1 MGIGRFMMM
10 AVCLSIDLICIL
22 LLRRNLYK
30 LYMKKE
36 NGKVQSAEIKRW
48 KAVYYLRPTF
58 YEIEVEYWENG
69 DKKQQT
75 MISCSQFLKKY
86 QSRRRIKIV
95 TIPGTDFVFPEE
107 EKWLVQNM
115 ELRAAIVIF
124 SIGILFGITSL
135 LVAGLLGTWS
145 MVSMY
150 CIAILL
156 FLFLYMLY
164 KGFSTE
170 RCRHKTRMKYTTSLS
185 CEEVI
190 ERLRKEMKNDFHF
203 KKEKED
209 IKDKMY
215 ILSMNGRPLFNQK
228 GVYEKARYRVLI
240 TPTQEGSAVWFYL
253 LECRDK
259 YGLNRYAKKLK
270 SFMEKRVDAVRV
282 E

>member
-1 MGIGRFMMM
+1 MGIGKYMMM
-10 AVCLSIDLICIL
+10 AVCLLIDLICIWM
-22 LLRRNLYK
+22 LRRNLYK

-58 YEIEVEYWENG
+58 YEIVVEYWENG

-75 MISCSQFLKKY
+75 MISCSPFLKKY
-86 QSRRRIKIV
+86 QVKRYINIV

-124 SIGILFGITSL
+124 SIGILSGITPLLLTGSL
-135 LVAGLLGTWS
+135 GSWS
-145 MVSMY
+145 F
-150 CIAILL
+150 LL

-164 KGFSTE
+164 KSFPTD

-190 ERLRKEMKNDFHF
+190 ERLRKEAKNDFLF

-209 IKDKMY
+209 IKDEMY
-215 ILSMNGRPLFNQK
+215 ILSMNGRPLFYRK
-228 GVYEKARYRVLI
+228 GVHERARYRVLV

-253 LECRDK
+253 SGCRDK
-259 YGLNRYAKKLK
+259 YGLNRYAGKLK
-270 SFMEKRVDAVRV
+270 SFMEKRVDAARA